1 MFIESKHFARLPSD
15 IQKNVIAWSE
25 KLDGMQDESRD
36 IDIDMK

>member
-25 KLDGMQDESRD
+25 KLDGMQDGLQNIDTD
-36 IDIDMK
+36 IK